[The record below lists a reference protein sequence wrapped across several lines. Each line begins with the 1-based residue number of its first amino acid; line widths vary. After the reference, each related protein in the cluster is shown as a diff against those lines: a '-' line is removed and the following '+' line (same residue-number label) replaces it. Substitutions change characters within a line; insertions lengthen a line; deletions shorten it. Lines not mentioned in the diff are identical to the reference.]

1 MDIVYTSL
9 HRRPAVDADP
19 VVEVAEAVDALWAHT
34 VPGDGLEHASA
45 LPTPERLDLLLYLL
59 TPDPAHSRVPDP
71 VQRAASL
78 LARCYR
84 SSPALNHRYLPPPVP
99 GGDPVQAPPQQPA
112 P

>member
-9 HRRPAVDADP
+9 DRRPAVDPDP
-19 VVEVAEAVDALWAHT
+19 VGEVAEAVDALWAHA
-34 VPGDGLEHASA
+34 VPGDGLEHASV
-45 LPTPERLDLLLYLL
+45 LPTPERLDLLLFLL
-59 TPDPAHSRVPDP
+59 TPDPALPGVPDS

-84 SSPALNHRYLPPPVP
+84 GSPVLTHRYLPPVP
-99 GGDPVQAPPQQPA
+99 GGAPAPAPPPQAA